1 MYTFVI
7 REDLITKI
15 ILFLLVWRVDIFF
28 HFSQKGIFSYVFQ
41 KENNNDSEAESE
53 EEMAPHYN

>member
-15 ILFLLVWRVDIFF
+15 ILFLLVWRVDIFV

-53 EEMAPHYN
+53 EEMAHHYN

>member
-1 MYTFVI
+1 MYKVML
-7 REDLITKI
+7 REDLISRT
-15 ILFLLVWRVDIFF
+15 ILFLLVWRVDIFV
-28 HFSQKGIFSYVFQ
+28 HCSQKGIFSYVFQ